1 MKQFDQRVTPELY
14 SPQRTLWLKW
24 LVMGCIVLGAVLLYL
39 LSRASGNTATLS
51 GYYPLLLVLNL
62 VMALG
67 LLGLLG
73 YQLVVLRRKLKARV
87 FGTKLT
93 VRLLWMFAAMAVV
106 PGVLVYGV
114 SVEFLTK
121 SIESWFDVRVDN
133 ALEGGLELGRT
144 ALDNLRQDVL
154 RNSESMATS
163 LAEGDPLQNVTAL
176 HTLREQLGIQQATL
190 LSARGATIAFS
201 SADRGDMAADL
212 PSASIL
218 RHVRQQQPYSAI
230 ESVPDKGLFIRVV
243 VPVNTLSLSEDIR
256 VLQVLQN
263 VPARLA
269 GSAEAVEAVYR
280 DYQELSLSRR
290 GLGRIYGLTLT
301 LTLLLA
307 LFSALAVAFLLS
319 DRLSAPLSVL
329 AEGTRAI
336 AKGDFTQ
343 MHAVHSRDELG
354 SLTRSFNSM
363 TRQLAE
369 TRSVV
374 EQKQQQLEAAK
385 VYLESILSHLS
396 SGVLAFDARMY
407 LRTANLR
414 ASEIL
419 GYDMLAVR
427 GLSLVEGIAPLTQL
441 RSFSLTLA
449 EQFHKAGEKEWHTQ
463 LQHDTPAGMRT
474 LLVRGTQ
481 LPSQFDGGFVAVF
494 DDITELMQAQREAA
508 WGEVARR
515 LAHEIKNPL
524 TPIQLSAERIEF
536 KLGAKLE
543 AVDAEMLHHATRT
556 IVNQVSAL
564 KHMVNA
570 FSDYARSAPMN
581 WKELDLNVLVREV
594 VTLYEAVSVHIE
606 TDLAD
611 ALPPIRADAMQL
623 RQVIHNL
630 LKNAQDAVLQRPD
643 PKIEVRT
650 FTLGEDSVR
659 LEICDNGS
667 GIPDTLLPR
676 IFEPYVTS
684 KSKGTGLGLAIVK
697 KIIDEHH
704 ASVQIENRSAG
715 GVRVAITFSKVT
727 RP

>member
-1 MKQFDQRVTPELY
+1 MKPLDHTLGSDLYPAQRG
-14 SPQRTLWLKW
+14 RWLKW
-24 LVMGCIVLGAVLLYL
+24 LVLLCVALGAVLLYL

-51 GYYPLLLVLNL
+51 GYYPLLVALN
-62 VMALG
+62 VIMAFA
-67 LLGLLG
+67 LLGLVG
-73 YQLVVLRRKLKARV
+73 YQLAVLRRKLKARV

-144 ALDNLRQDVL
+144 ALDNLRSDVL
-154 RNSESMATS
+154 RQSESMALS
-163 LAEGDPLQNVTAL
+163 LADSDPLQNVTAL
-176 HTLREQLGIQQATL
+176 HNLREQMGIHQATL
-190 LSARGATIAFS
+190 LNARGTTIAFS
-201 SADRGDMAADL
+201 SADRKDIAPDL
-212 PSASIL
+212 PSAAML
-218 RHVRQQQPYSAI
+218 RQVRQQQPYSAI

-243 VPVNTLSLSEDIR
+243 VPVNTLTLSEDIR
-256 VLQVLQN
+256 VLQIFQT

-269 GSAEAVEAVYR
+269 REAETVEAVYS

-343 MHAVHSRDELG
+343 MHPVHSRDELG

-396 SGVLAFDARMY
+396 SGVLAFDARLY

-419 GYDMLAVR
+419 GYDMLALR
-427 GLSLVEGIAPLTQL
+427 GLNLIDGISPLQQL
-441 RSFSLTLA
+441 RSFALGLS
-449 EQFHKAGEKEWHTQ
+449 EQFQKAGAKEWQTQ
-463 LQHDTPAGMRT
+463 MQHQAAAGTRM

-481 LPSQFDGGFVAVF
+481 LPNQLEGGFVAVF
-494 DDITELMQAQREAA
+494 DDITTLIQAQREAA

-524 TPIQLSAERIEF
+524 TPIQLSAERIEH
-536 KLGAKLE
+536 KLATKL
-543 AVDAEMLHHATRT
+543 APADAEMLHHATRT

-570 FSDYARSAPMN
+570 FSDYARSAPMS
-581 WKELDLNVLVREV
+581 WKELDLNALVREV
-594 VTLYEAVSVHIE
+594 LRLYEATGLDIQAELAE
-606 TDLAD
+606 TA
-611 ALPPIRADAMQL
+611 PVIRADAMQL

-630 LKNAQDAVLQRPD
+630 LKNAQDAVMPQAEPSVL
-643 PKIEVRT
+643 VRT
-650 FTLGEDSVR
+650 SVTGEGSVR
-659 LEICDNGS
+659 LEICDNGG
-667 GIPDTLLPR
+667 GIAEGLLPR
-676 IFEPYVTS
+676 IFEPYVTG

-704 ASVQIENRSAG
+704 AAVHIENRPSG
-715 GVRVAITFSKVT
+715 GVRVAITFPGVAAT
-727 RP
+727 

>member
-1 MKQFDQRVTPELY
+1 MKQLARGVASDFY
-14 SPQRTLWLKW
+14 SARRGRWLKS
-24 LVMGCIVLGAVLLYL
+24 LVIACVVIGAVLLYL
-39 LSRASGNTATLS
+39 LSRASGDTATLS
-51 GYYPLLLVLNL
+51 GYYPLLLVLNMI
-62 VMALG
+62 MALG
-67 LLGLLG
+67 LLALVG
-73 YQLVVLRRKLKARV
+73 YQLAVLRRKLKARV

-114 SVEFLTK
+114 SVQFLTK

-133 ALEGGLELGRT
+133 ALEGGLELGRN

-154 RNSESMATS
+154 RQSESMATS
-163 LAEGDPLQNVTAL
+163 LADGDPLQNVTAL
-176 HTLREQLGIQQATL
+176 HSLREQLGIQQATL
-190 LSARGATIAFS
+190 LSPRGAPIAFS
-201 SADRGDMAADL
+201 SADRSDIAPDL
-212 PSASIL
+212 PSAAVL
-218 RHVRQQQPYSAI
+218 RQVRQQQPYSVI
-230 ESVPDKGLFIRVV
+230 EAVPDKGLFIRVV
-243 VPVNTLSLSEDIR
+243 VPVNTLSVSEDIR

-269 GSAEAVEAVYR
+269 RDAETVEAVYR

-307 LFSALAVAFLLS
+307 LFSALSVAFLLS

-336 AKGDFTQ
+336 AKGDFSQ
-343 MHAVHSRDELG
+343 MQPVHSRDELG

-369 TRSVV
+369 TRNVV

-396 SGVLAFDARMY
+396 SGVLAFDTHMY

-419 GYDMLAVR
+419 GHDMLAVR
-427 GLSLVEGIAPLTQL
+427 GLNLLDGISLLAPL
-441 RSFSLTLA
+441 RGFSLALSQ
-449 EQFHKAGEKEWHTQ
+449 QFHQAGVKEWQTQ
-463 LQHDTPAGMRT
+463 LQHDTAAGMRT

-481 LPSQFDGGFVAVF
+481 LPSQFEGGYVAVF

-524 TPIQLSAERIEF
+524 TPIQLSAERIER

-543 AVDAEMLHHATRT
+543 ASDAEMLHHATRT

-581 WKELDLNVLVREV
+581 WKALDLNALVRDV
-594 VTLYEAVSVHIE
+594 LTLYEAANIHIATE
-606 TDLAD
+606 LAQALPTICAD
-611 ALPPIRADAMQL
+611 ATQL

-630 LKNAQDAVLQRPD
+630 LKNAQDAVIQLPD

-650 FTLGEDSVR
+650 SMTVDDSVQ

-667 GIPDTLLPR
+667 GIADSLLPR
-676 IFEPYVTS
+676 IFEPYVTG

-704 ASVQIENRSAG
+704 AAVQIENRPSG
-715 GVRVAITFSKVT
+715 GVRVAITFPRVT
-727 RP
+727 RT

>member
-1 MKQFDQRVTPELY
+1 MKRLERGVAPDLYPLQRG
-14 SPQRTLWLKW
+14 RWMKW
-24 LVMGCIVLGAVLLYL
+24 LVAACVVLGAVLLYL

-51 GYYPLLLVLNL
+51 GYYPLLLALNIVL
-62 VMALG
+62 ALG
-67 LLGLLG
+67 LLALVG
-73 YQLVVLRRKLKARV
+73 YQLMVLRRKLKARV

-144 ALDNLRQDVL
+144 ALDNLRQDLL
-154 RNSESMATS
+154 RQSETMATA
-163 LAEGDPLQNVTAL
+163 LAESDPQQNITEL
-176 HTLREQLGIQQATL
+176 HSLREQLGIHQATL
-190 LSARGATIAFS
+190 LSPRGVPIAFS
-201 SADRGDMAADL
+201 SADRKDISPDL
-212 PSASIL
+212 PSAAVL
-218 RHVRQQQPYSAI
+218 RQVRQQQPYSAI
-230 ESVPDKGLFIRVV
+230 ESVPEKGLFIRVV

-256 VLQVLQN
+256 VLQILQN

-269 GSAEAVEAVYR
+269 REAETVEAVYR

-343 MHAVHSRDELG
+343 MHPVHSRDELG

-385 VYLESILSHLS
+385 AYLESILSHLS
-396 SGVLAFDARMY
+396 SGVLAFDARLY

-427 GLSLVEGIAPLTQL
+427 GLNLIDGISPLPPL
-441 RSFSLTLA
+441 RGFALSLA
-449 EQFHKAGEKEWHTQ
+449 EQFGKAGVKEWQTQ
-463 LQHDTPAGMRT
+463 LQHDTAAGLRT

-481 LPSQFDGGFVAVF
+481 LPSQLEGGYVAVF
-494 DDITELMQAQREAA
+494 DDITELMQVQREAA

-524 TPIQLSAERIEF
+524 TPIQLSAERIEL
-536 KLGAKLE
+536 KLASKLQE
-543 AVDAEMLHHATRT
+543 ADAEMLHHATRT

-581 WKELDLNVLVREV
+581 WTEIDLNALVREV
-594 VTLYEAVSVHIE
+594 LTLYEADKIAID
-606 TDLAD
+606 TTLAN
-611 ALPPIRADAMQL
+611 ALPTIRADAMQL

-630 LKNAQDAVLQRPD
+630 LKNAQDAVMQRAD
-643 PKIEVRT
+643 PKIEVST
-650 FTLGEDSVR
+650 GVTQDASVL

-667 GIPDTLLPR
+667 GIAESLLPR

-704 ASVQIENRSAG
+704 ATVQIENRQRG
-715 GVRVAITFSKVT
+715 GVCVAIKFPRITLT
-727 RP
+727 